1 MLWACSP
8 LDLGWNPRVENMT
21 MPSSSAELTQQS
33 TEDLTPVN
41 HHDVVETVISGM
53 AQENSAL
60 VQQNEQG
67 TIWKFAYGS
76 VEVLVQLTGEGD
88 NDLFRVWADVLTL
101 PVKDETALLKEVME
115 LNWSE
120 TFEAC
125 FALRENSLVTVHQR
139 TVADLS
145 PSEISRAITLVA
157 TMADD
162 HDDRL
167 KEKYGA

>member
-1 MLWACSP
+1 
-8 LDLGWNPRVENMT
+8 
-21 MPSSSAELTQQS
+21 MPSPELTNQ
-33 TEDLTPVN
+33 TMEDAMPVS

-60 VQQNEQG
+60 VQQNDEG
-67 TIWKFAYGS
+67 TIWKFTYGS
-76 VEVLVQLTGEGD
+76 VAVLVQLTGEGD
-88 NDLFRVWADVLTL
+88 NDLFRVWADVLPL
-101 PVKDETALLKEVME
+101 PVNDEKALLQEVMQ

-125 FALRENSLVTVHQR
+125 FALKDNTLITLHQR

-157 TMADD
+157 TIADD

-167 KEKYGA
+167 KEKYAS

>member
-1 MLWACSP
+1 MI
-8 LDLGWNPRVENMT
+8 
-21 MPSSSAELTQQS
+21 MPSPELTNQ
-33 TEDLTPVN
+33 TMEEVTPTTS
-41 HHDVVETVISGM
+41 HQDVVETVISGM
-53 AQENSAL
+53 AQDNSAL
-60 VQQNEQG
+60 VQHNDEG
-67 TIWKFAYGS
+67 TIWKFTYGS
-76 VEVLVQLTGEGD
+76 VTVLVQLTGEGD

-101 PVKDETALLKEVME
+101 PVKDEKALLQEVMK

-125 FALRENSLVTVHQR
+125 FALKENSLITLHQR

-157 TMADD
+157 TIADD

-167 KEKYGA
+167 KEKYCS